1 MSSKQ
6 PIKNITT
13 TIKDVILE
21 ISEGKDYEW
30 IISQVI
36 EDLSNENWT
45 EKDYIEKVL
54 KPKKIGWNHSMFEN
68 LLKKQREQDDYVF
81 KPFEAEEGVV
91 QCFKCKSFK
100 VFSIA
105 VQTRAADEAIT
116 TISQCTECNNKWSC
130 N

>member
-1 MSSKQ
+1 M
-6 PIKNITT
+6 
-13 TIKDVILE
+13 
-21 ISEGKDYEW
+21 
-30 IISQVI
+30 
-36 EDLSNENWT
+36 
-45 EKDYIEKVL
+45 
-54 KPKKIGWNHSMFEN
+54 
-68 LLKKQREQDDYVF
+68 KKQREQDDYVF
-81 KPFEAEEGVV
+81 KPFEVEEGVV

>member
-13 TIKDVILE
+13 TIKDVVVE

-36 EDLSNENWT
+36 EDLSSENWT

-54 KPKKIGWNHSMFEN
+54 KPKKLVGIIPC
-68 LLKKQREQDDYVF
+68 LK
-81 KPFEAEEGVV
+81 
-91 QCFKCKSFK
+91 
-100 VFSIA
+100 I
-105 VQTRAADEAIT
+105 
-116 TISQCTECNNKWSC
+116 
-130 N
+130 